1 MAFMRMALCLGLV
14 GLTGVSHA
22 EEAGLAKQLAN
33 PVAAMISVPFQ
44 YNYDSGYGSE
54 KGHRSVLNIQPV
66 IPISVN
72 QDWNL
77 ISRTILPVIDQHNMV
92 GESGSQ
98 SGLGDI
104 TQSFFLSP
112 KEPTASGLIWGAGP
126 ALVLPSAT
134 DSMLG
139 GKKWGAGPSA
149 VLLKQEG
156 GWTYGLLANHIW
168 SFAGNKDRKD
178 VSATFMQP
186 FVSHTTADAWTVG
199 VDTESSYDWKDKDWA
214 VPVNFTVSKMVKFGT
229 QPVSFQLGA
238 RYWAAAPDNGPT
250 GWGVRAGV
258 TFLFPN

>member
-1 MAFMRMALCLGLV
+1 MKLRQHVMLGVWV
-14 GLTGVSHA
+14 GVAGTAAA
-22 EEAGLAKQLAN
+22 EEADMAKKLAN
-33 PVAAMISVPFQ
+33 PVAALISVPFQ

-54 KGHRSVLNIQPV
+54 KGYRSVLNIQPV
-66 IPISVN
+66 IPISVS

-77 ISRTILPVIDQHNMV
+77 ISRTILPVIDQHNIA

-112 KEPTASGLIWGAGP
+112 KEPTSNGLIWGAGP

-156 GWTYGLLANHIW
+156 GMTYGMLANHIW
-168 SFAGNKDRKD
+168 SFAGNRDRKD

-186 FVSHTTADAWTVG
+186 FVSHTTSDAWTFG
-199 VDTESSYDWKDKDWA
+199 LDAESSYDWKDKEWA
-214 VPVNFTVSKMVKFGT
+214 VPVNFTVSKVLKVGT
-229 QPVSFQLGA
+229 QLVSFQVGA
-238 RYWAAAPDNGPT
+238 RYWATAPENGPN

>member
-1 MAFMRMALCLGLV
+1 MKLMRIALFLSLV
-14 GLTGVSHA
+14 GVAGVSGA

-33 PVAAMISVPFQ
+33 PVAAMISVSFQ

-77 ISRTILPVIDQHNMV
+77 ISRTILPVIDQHNIA

-112 KEPTASGLIWGAGP
+112 KEPTSSGLIWGAGP

-134 DSMLG
+134 NSMLG

-156 GWTYGLLANHIW
+156 GWTYGFLTNHIW
-168 SFAGNKDRKD
+168 SFAGHKDRKD

-186 FVSHTTADAWTVG
+186 FVSHTTANAWTVG
-199 VDTESSYDWKDKDWA
+199 VDTESSYDWKDKGWA
-214 VPVNFTVSKMVKFGT
+214 VPVNFTVSKVVKFGA

-238 RYWAAAPDNGPT
+238 RYWATAPDNGPT
-250 GWGVRAGV
+250 GWGVRAGI
-258 TFLFPN
+258 TFLFPG

>member
-1 MAFMRMALCLGLV
+1 MKYSTMMFGLISVGLV
-14 GLTGVSHA
+14 GIGHA

-54 KGHRSVLNIQPV
+54 DGYRSVLNIQPV
-66 IPISVN
+66 VPISVN

-77 ISRTILPVIDQHNMV
+77 ISRTIVPIIDQHNMA
-92 GESGSQ
+92 GRSGSQ

-112 KEPTASGLIWGAGP
+112 KEPTSGGLIWGAGP

-149 VLLKQEG
+149 VLLKQDG
-156 GWTYGLLANHIW
+156 GWTYGLLTNHIW
-168 SFAGNKDRKD
+168 SFAGNRDRKD

-186 FVSHTTADAWTVG
+186 FVSHTTPTAWTFG
-199 VDTESSYDWKDKDWA
+199 VDTESSYDWKEKEWA
-214 VPVNFTVSKMVKFGT
+214 VPVNFTVSKLVKIGA

-238 RYWAAAPDNGPT
+238 RYWASAPDNGPR

>member
-1 MAFMRMALCLGLV
+1 MKLMRIALFLSLV
-14 GLTGVSHA
+14 GVAGVSGA

-54 KGHRSVLNIQPV
+54 KGYRSVLNIQPV

-77 ISRTILPVIDQHNMV
+77 ISRTILPVIDQHNIA

-112 KEPTASGLIWGAGP
+112 KEPTSSGLIWGAGP

-134 DSMLG
+134 NSMLG

-156 GWTYGLLANHIW
+156 GWTYGFLTNHIW
-168 SFAGNKDRKD
+168 SFAGHKDRKD

-186 FVSHTTADAWTVG
+186 FVSHTTANAWTDG
-199 VDTESSYDWKDKDWA
+199 VDTESSYDWKDKGWA
-214 VPVNFTVSKMVKFGT
+214 VPVNFTVSKVVKFGA

-238 RYWAAAPDNGPT
+238 RYWATAPDNGPT
-250 GWGVRAGV
+250 GWGGRAGI
-258 TFLFPN
+258 TFLFPG

>member
-1 MAFMRMALCLGLV
+1 MKPGKYVLLALMG
-14 GLTGVSHA
+14 GSLTVACA
-22 EEAGLAKQLAN
+22 EEAEFAKKLAN

-44 YNYDSGYGSE
+44 YNYDSGYGPE
-54 KGHRSVLNIQPV
+54 KGYRSVLNIQPV

-77 ISRTILPVIDQHNMV
+77 ISRTILPLIDQHHV
-92 GESGSQ
+92 AGHSGSQ

-139 GKKWGAGPSA
+139 GRKWGAGPSA
-149 VLLKQEG
+149 VLLKQQG
-156 GWTYGLLANHIW
+156 GWTYGMLSNHIW
-168 SFAGNKDRKD
+168 SFAGNRDRKD

-186 FVSHTTADAWTVG
+186 FISHTTRDAWTIG
-199 VDTESSYDWKDKDWA
+199 LDTESSYDWKDMDWA
-214 VPVNFTVSKMVKFGT
+214 VPINFTVSKVVKMGM

-238 RYWAAAPDNGPT
+238 RYWATAPENGPR
-250 GWGVRAGV
+250 GWGVRAGI

>member
-1 MAFMRMALCLGLV
+1 MKLMRIALFLSLV
-14 GLTGVSHA
+14 GVAGVSGA

-54 KGHRSVLNIQPV
+54 KGYRSVLNIQPV

-77 ISRTILPVIDQHNMV
+77 ISRTILPVIDQHNIA

-112 KEPTASGLIWGAGP
+112 KEPTSSGLIWGAGP

-134 DSMLG
+134 NSMLG

-156 GWTYGLLANHIW
+156 GWTYGFLTNHIW
-168 SFAGNKDRKD
+168 SFAGHKDRKD

-186 FVSHTTADAWTVG
+186 FVSHTTANAWTDG
-199 VDTESSYDWKDKDWA
+199 VDTESSYDWKDKGWA
-214 VPVNFTVSKMVKFGT
+214 VPVNFTVSKVVKFGA

-238 RYWAAAPDNGPT
+238 RYWATAPDNGPT
-250 GWGVRAGV
+250 GWGRAGI
-258 TFLFPN
+258 TFLFPG

>member
-1 MAFMRMALCLGLV
+1 MTYKKIVLVLSALGLAN
-14 GLTGVSHA
+14 VSQA

-33 PVAAMISVPFQ
+33 PVAAMISVPLQ

-54 KGHRSVLNIQPV
+54 DGHRSVLNIQPV
-66 IPISVN
+66 IPISVG

-77 ISRTILPVIDQHNMV
+77 ISRTILPVIDQHNIA
-92 GESGSQ
+92 GASGSQ

-112 KEPTASGLIWGAGP
+112 KEPGSGGLIWGAGP
-126 ALVLPSAT
+126 ALLLPSAT

-149 VLLKQEG
+149 VLLKQDG
-156 GWTYGLLANHIW
+156 GWTYGLLTNHIW
-168 SFAGNKDRKD
+168 SFAGNRDRKD
-178 VSATFMQP
+178 VSSTFVQP
-186 FVSHTTADAWTVG
+186 FVSHTTPSAWTFG
-199 VDTESSYDWKDKDWA
+199 MDTESSYDWKDKEWA
-214 VPVNFTVSKMVKFGT
+214 VPVNFTVSKLVKIGT

-238 RYWAAAPDNGPT
+238 RYWAAAPDNGPS